1 MYNFKSDFHGQ
12 RKLSKKFPM
21 PKNIPSITD
30 AYNNNNDKIVIN
42 FAKSLPLSPLQS
54 CSLSTAAGFHLCVDN
69 RAGAR
74 NAARCFRKWI
84 AWAQVVWTPLLPV
97 VRAHPESN
105 YGRMSKF
112 RPRSYLT
119 PRLVF
124 ASFTI
129 FLLFSLEAERHRR
142 FRFLFPRRGVP
153 VLRRDSHLS
162 VSLLPPYRPL
172 PLSSSSLRIV
182 FFSAILVWAVVGSIA
197 TGWSTRWLHWNVSNE
212 VAVVPIP
219 PPSLPFILVCV
230 ILETVPAS

>member
-1 MYNFKSDFHGQ
+1 M
-12 RKLSKKFPM
+12 
-21 PKNIPSITD
+21 
-30 AYNNNNDKIVIN
+30 
-42 FAKSLPLSPLQS
+42 PLSPFQS
-54 CSLSTAAGFHLCVDN
+54 CSLTGSRLSFM
-69 RAGAR
+69 RWQSSRR

-84 AWAQVVWTPLLPV
+84 AWAQVVCPPGPLLPV

-129 FLLFSLEAERHRR
+129 FLLFSLEAAPPT
-142 FRFLFPRRGVP
+142 FSFPLSSPRVP

-182 FFSAILVWAVVGSIA
+182 FFLAILVWAVVRKYRDWVVHPVAALRRQQRSSRGPYTPPSSSCA
-197 TGWSTRWLHWNVSNE
+197 WSSKPCR
-212 VAVVPIP
+212 
-219 PPSLPFILVCV
+219 PPSLCSNEHSRFRV
-230 ILETVPAS
+230 

>member
-1 MYNFKSDFHGQ
+1 M
-12 RKLSKKFPM
+12 
-21 PKNIPSITD
+21 
-30 AYNNNNDKIVIN
+30 
-42 FAKSLPLSPLQS
+42 PLSPFQS
-54 CSLSTAAGFHLCVDN
+54 CSLTGSRLSFM
-69 RAGAR
+69 RWQSSRR
-74 NAARCFRKWI
+74 NAARSFRKWI
-84 AWAQVVWTPLLPV
+84 AWAQVVCPPGPLLPV

-129 FLLFSLEAERHRR
+129 FLLFSLEAAPPT
-142 FRFLFPRRGVP
+142 FSFPLSSPRVP

-182 FFSAILVWAVVGSIA
+182 FFLAILVWAVVGSIA
-197 TGWSTRWLHWNVSNE
+197 TGWSTRWLHWDVSNE
-212 VAVVPIP
+212 VAVARIP
-219 PPSLPFILVCV
+219 PLRLRVRDPRNRAGLLACAQTSIQGFVYKRC
-230 ILETVPAS
+230 